1 MSHASRPAEPLVSR
15 FAGDP
20 EMADMVCFFLDELPA
35 RVEAIKSAW
44 AARELR
50 LLSRLAQTLGGSGAG
65 YGFPEIRDAASAIG
79 AEIRTAAPTRAPDL
93 EAIDAQVAELVGLCS
108 RACAGR

>member
-1 MSHASRPAEPLVSR
+1 MSHASGPAEPLVSR

-20 EMADMVCFFLDELPA
+20 EMADMVNFFLDELPA
-35 RVEAIKSAW
+35 RVEAIRSAW

-50 LLSRLAQTLGGSGAG
+50 LLSRLAQTLSGSGAG
-65 YGFPEIRDAASAIG
+65 HGFPEIRDAAGAIG
-79 AEIRTAAPTRAPDL
+79 AQIRSAGPSRAPDL
-93 EAIDAQVAELVGLCS
+93 GAVNTQIAELIELCS